1 MDFRNINIIIEHGLF
16 FFKKGSKRDRFF
28 SLANFPNVHND
39 SSGAKA
45 EAKS

>member
-1 MDFRNINIIIEHGLF
+1 MLNPSE
-16 FFKKGSKRDRFF
+16 RDRFF

-39 SSGAKA
+39 SSGARLRPRA